1 MHSIRAFKKLFRRT
15 FTDNKAK
22 GTQPPAGPS
31 SAKSA
36 PTAQASPNANGAA
49 STAAPR
55 AAPSPAASRP
65 ITANHAGRA
74 TVQDEYS
81 RSSDSSSAED
91 ERPKLQPKRQRE
103 RRRLPSAQY
112 TRPNYAAQ
120 VVFEEFNNP
129 NDPMP
134 EGYAGTLGGIR
145 YGHSAVE
152 DYCPCGIGGGHFLTC
167 GHIIVAVNEACGTNC
182 KTASHEVQPFNCPQ
196 GHGIVNDILKND
208 LTMEER
214 AKIDYHYTR
223 RDGISFALAVEYVTK
238 NLPVAQRNIT
248 ETVCGIM
255 SPGYG
260 RECLAVPVGAKKPST
275 LAEMH
280 QHHSILEEK
289 TRVRLAEEKL
299 GPLKTSEKRRAS
311 EELAESPDS
320 PEAETPEVADRMKKQ
335 VRLNLLLTAR
345 ETDTDIALL

>member
-112 TRPNYAAQ
+112 TRPNY
-120 VVFEEFNNP
+120 
-129 NDPMP
+129 
-134 EGYAGTLGGIR
+134 
-145 YGHSAVE
+145 
-152 DYCPCGIGGGHFLTC
+152 
-167 GHIIVAVNEACGTNC
+167 VA
-182 KTASHEVQPFNCPQ
+182 
-196 GHGIVNDILKND
+196 
-208 LTMEER
+208 
-214 AKIDYHYTR
+214 
-223 RDGISFALAVEYVTK
+223 
-238 NLPVAQRNIT
+238 
-248 ETVCGIM
+248 
-255 SPGYG
+255 
-260 RECLAVPVGAKKPST
+260 
-275 LAEMH
+275 
-280 QHHSILEEK
+280 
-289 TRVRLAEEKL
+289 
-299 GPLKTSEKRRAS
+299 
-311 EELAESPDS
+311 
-320 PEAETPEVADRMKKQ
+320 
-335 VRLNLLLTAR
+335 
-345 ETDTDIALL
+345 